1 MNFTY
6 RPSKWNY
13 YLDIPALES
22 DEDNEDGSEDGC
34 TSHRVLQ
41 GQAKVGGLWV
51 VIQTLDLDLTR
62 TETERKKERGG
73 LLV

>member
-6 RPSKWNY
+6 RPSKLNY

-41 GQAKVGGLWV
+41 GQEKVGGL
-51 VIQTLDLDLTR
+51 
-62 TETERKKERGG
+62 
-73 LLV
+73 